1 MLTVCLFL
9 IFCNRRQS
17 GIIKSF
23 QYEGG
28 EAMYF
33 VIYKAT
39 NGQYYFVIKADNREV
54 VATSETYY
62 YKETAQR
69 TIESIKRG
77 VNVDSIVLDLTK

>member
-1 MLTVCLFL
+1 
-9 IFCNRRQS
+9 
-17 GIIKSF
+17 
-23 QYEGG
+23 
-28 EAMYF
+28 MYF
-33 VIYKAT
+33 VIYKTT